1 MANIDFRDPNVQI
14 AGLVC
19 FVAVA
24 VAGVFFLTPLLPFGF
39 KPKAEQIATLEREYE
54 EISADLMKAKQ
65 TASRLPQVQAEY
77 EQLVARWEEAKTLL
91 PTEKEMAELLTQV
104 TVAGQRSGV
113 DFVLFEPKPPVPRDI
128 YQENAIAVTV
138 QGGYHEIGLFLGRV
152 SNLPRIVN
160 VNQIDMKNVVNP
172 NDKDLPQM
180 VEASL
185 QFAAY
190 TLLPEGTAPAA
201 AVDGQP
207 PQATQAAAAAPAGAA
222 PAKGGNRAH

>member
-19 FVAVA
+19 FLAVA
-24 VAGVFFLTPLLPFGF
+24 IAGVFFLTPILPFGF
-39 KPKAEQIATLEREYE
+39 RPKAEQIATLEREYE

-128 YQENAIAVTV
+128 YQENPIAVTV
-138 QGGYHEIGLFLGRV
+138 QGGYHEIGMFLGRV

-160 VNQIDMKNVVNP
+160 VNQVDMKNVVNP
-172 NDKDLPQM
+172 SDNDDEI

-190 TLLPEGTAPAA
+190 MLLPETAVAA
-201 AVDGQP
+201 AAPQQP
-207 PQATQAAAAAPAGAA
+207 GATQAAAPAVAA